1 MDTELDELEV
11 ITLFVADVPAAKA
24 FYREVFGLPVVYEDD
39 ASAVVRLRNLLV
51 NLLAAEQAPELV
63 TPAPVAAPAT
73 GVRALLTVRV
83 PDVDAVC
90 AQLAELG
97 VALLNG
103 PVDRPWGRWTAAFA
117 DPAGHVWEVA
127 QDLARAVRTGAPGH
141 GPPEDATAGTTVVR
155 APSPLPSTRPAGT
168 HPRPGHSDVP
178 RVGPAQLRPDP
189 AQARTS

>member
-1 MDTELDELEV
+1 MDTELDQLEV
-11 ITLFVADVPAAKA
+11 ITLFVTDVPAAKA

-63 TPAPVAAPAT
+63 KPAPVAAPAT

-90 AQLAELG
+90 AQLAERG

-103 PVDRPWGRWTAAFA
+103 PVDRPWGRRTAAFA
-117 DPAGHVWEVA
+117 DPAGHVWEAA
-127 QDLARAVRTGAPGH
+127 QDLA
-141 GPPEDATAGTTVVR
+141 
-155 APSPLPSTRPAGT
+155 
-168 HPRPGHSDVP
+168 
-178 RVGPAQLRPDP
+178 
-189 AQARTS
+189 